1 MRIAIVL
8 GICLILRLL
17 IGPPPEGVVMAGI
30 ETIVALLGLAAA
42 GGGTYMQYS
51 GQKEAADAA
60 KSAQKQG
67 AMRGIG
73 QAFAERRNPMNVA
86 TMERVFQE
94 FLGARPG
101 AGSTYA
107 SLMGS
112 TNLADR
118 QLAQYLAKPKALR
131 TPQEQQLV
139 SMFERGGMG
148 AVRQAGG
155 NIPFWAQRQAL
166 LQRAGVRGGRLP
178 GQGPELSALGAV
190 PEGQAQLP
198 GVGTPQPGMFDAG
211 LSGPLQTD
219 LVSPEQMAQSRGV
232 GFQDAMRQLQ
242 SQLAR
247 TGMTGSTAALQA
259 GSAARLAN
267 IGAASK
273 EKMQAAQMNRQA
285 LYDAQSLMDQ
295 LSGLY
300 SGFGSRV
307 G

>member
-1 MRIAIVL
+1 MRIAALI

-17 IGPPPEGVVMAGI
+17 AGPPPEGVAMAGI

-42 GGGTYMQYS
+42 GGGTYMQYA
-51 GQKEAADAA
+51 GQKEATDAA
-60 KSAQKQG
+60 KKAQSQG

-94 FLGARPG
+94 FLGAKPG

-118 QLAQYLAKPKALR
+118 QLAQVLAKPKGLR
-131 TPQEQQLV
+131 TQSEQQLA
-139 SMFERGGMG
+139 SLFERGGMG
-148 AVRQAGG
+148 AVRQAGAHV
-155 NIPFWAQRQAL
+155 PFWSHRQDL
-166 LQRAGVRGGRLP
+166 LRRAGVRGGRFP
-178 GQGPELSALGAV
+178 GQGPELSALGAIT
-190 PEGQAQLP
+190 EGQQLP
-198 GVGTPQPGMFDAG
+198 GVGQGQAGMFDAG
-211 LSGPLQTD
+211 LTGPLQTD